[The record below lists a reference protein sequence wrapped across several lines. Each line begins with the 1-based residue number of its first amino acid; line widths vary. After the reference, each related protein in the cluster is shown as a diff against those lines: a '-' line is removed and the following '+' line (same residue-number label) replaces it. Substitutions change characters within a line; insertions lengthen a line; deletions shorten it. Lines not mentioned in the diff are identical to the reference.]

1 MKAAFLTP
9 MYLSVSW
16 ILTVS
21 YQLFTD
27 TAVKTIGVFVGS
39 FWPSATTWMNAN
51 VSMIVFVYAFTW
63 IFVLSSVI
71 PSVLL
76 GKERSVLIQYFVC
89 LLLAFLAF
97 SVQGLLSSYGGIPI
111 QQLLTASAF
120 LSNPV
125 LAGIYLITPY
135 LVMVAIDVRAR
146 RKRRSQE
153 ATIRLLSN
161 SQEFQPNYKE

>member
-1 MKAAFLTP
+1 
-9 MYLSVSW
+9 
-16 ILTVS
+16 
-21 YQLFTD
+21 
-27 TAVKTIGVFVGS
+27 
-39 FWPSATTWMNAN
+39 
-51 VSMIVFVYAFTW
+51 
-63 IFVLSSVI
+63 
-71 PSVLL
+71 VLL